1 MDKSVDLR
9 TIDLNDANYEEE
21 RENKP
26 FLMLNNSIASQ
37 IEEKRKQIKLNS
49 IKTHKDVLEEA
60 YQRINQK

>member
-1 MDKSVDLR
+1 MDKSVDMR